1 MACGN
6 ALPTLFLGEV
16 TCINQSE
23 ATVQVPMMKHSDQN
37 QGRGGDNLSSLQFQI
52 SVHHGESQRRN

>member
-23 ATVQVPMMKHSDQN
+23 ATVQVPMMKHSDQK

-52 SVHHGESQRRN
+52 AVHHGESQRRN